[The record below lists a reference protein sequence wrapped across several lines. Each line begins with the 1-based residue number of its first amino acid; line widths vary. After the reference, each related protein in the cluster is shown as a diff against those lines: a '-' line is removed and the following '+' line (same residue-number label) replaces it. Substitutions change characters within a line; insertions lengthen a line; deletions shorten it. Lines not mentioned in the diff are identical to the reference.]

1 MSRFFSSAFADLIPY
16 TPGEQPRRGGL
27 IKLNTNESPFPPS
40 ALAVQYAAREAE
52 TLRLYSDPQCSDF
65 RETAASYY
73 GIDKDQIF
81 VGNGSDEVLYYSFMG
96 FGGDAEILFP
106 DITEP
111 DEVIFT
117 NGSDEVLNFA
127 FMAFCNRQHPAVFPN
142 ITYGFYP
149 VYCAINHLPY
159 REIPL
164 DDDFRIRVSDYLR
177 PSGTVYIANPNAPT
191 GICLSIDEI
200 RSILSYDRDRLVV
213 VDEAYVDFGVQSC
226 VGLINEFDNLLVT
239 QTFSKS
245 RSLAGGRLGMGFA
258 NRAIIDDMNTLKYS
272 VNPYNVNRMTLAAG
286 IGSLTDDE
294 YMRSC
299 VDTIIYNRN
308 YTTEQL
314 RSLGFK
320 VTDSKANFV
329 FAAHPLLDGGTLY
342 ESLKQRGILVRHFSK
357 PRICNYNRITIGS
370 IEDMQTLIGN
380 IKQILEELK

>member
-106 DITEP
+106 D
-111 DEVIFT
+111 
-117 NGSDEVLNFA
+117 
-127 FMAFCNRQHPAVFPN
+127 